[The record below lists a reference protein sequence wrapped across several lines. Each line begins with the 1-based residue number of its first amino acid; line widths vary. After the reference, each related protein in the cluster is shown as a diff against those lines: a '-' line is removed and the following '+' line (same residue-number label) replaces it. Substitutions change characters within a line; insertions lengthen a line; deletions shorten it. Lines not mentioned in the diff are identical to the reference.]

1 MGCGHSPPE
10 DEVADYQGSVQAKL
24 HLRSSE
30 LINERF
36 WEWKAKRPDNP
47 SYWDENATSG
57 QY

>member
-1 MGCGHSPPE
+1 
-10 DEVADYQGSVQAKL
+10 
-24 HLRSSE
+24 